1 MVCSFVVAWKNFSWP
16 NFDLKTFKFLHDFQN
31 LLTIFMQIAATL
43 YESEHFDNYSIQ
55 EIV

>member
-1 MVCSFVVAWKNFSWP
+1 MISKIYS
-16 NFDLKTFKFLHDFQN
+16 L
-31 LLTIFMQIAATL
+31 FMQIAATL